1 MLQHS
6 FEIYSRQAELS
17 VHDNVLLM
25 HQLDTST
32 VRVTYVICFCR
43 DAVMLQHSFEI
54 YSRRVELSVHDNVLL
69 VHQLDTSTVLLLDV
83 RARSNGPIANPLPLA
98 IATNDQ
104 VCSTML
110 SISLPVTLSACLFF
124 S

>member
-1 MLQHS
+1 
-6 FEIYSRQAELS
+6 
-17 VHDNVLLM
+17 
-25 HQLDTST
+25 
-32 VRVTYVICFCR
+32 
-43 DAVMLQHSFEI
+43 MLQHSFEI

-98 IATNDQ
+98 IAADEQ

-110 SISLPVTLSACLFF
+110 RTLLPVTLSACLFF
-124 S
+124 VV